1 MQQVKNGD
9 TIQVHYHGTLT
20 SGETFD
26 SSTGRAPLEFEVGT
40 GMVIPGFDSG
50 VLGMTVGE
58 KKTIQIP
65 FAEAYGPK
73 LPEMIVEFPKT
84 QFPADLNPTI

>member
-73 LPEMIVEFPKT
+73 QPEMIVE
-84 QFPADLNPTI
+84 